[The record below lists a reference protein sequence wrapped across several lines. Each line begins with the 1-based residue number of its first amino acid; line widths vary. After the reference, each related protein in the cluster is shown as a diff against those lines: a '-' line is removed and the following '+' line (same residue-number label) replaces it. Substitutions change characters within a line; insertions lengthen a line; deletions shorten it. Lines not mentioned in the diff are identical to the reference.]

1 MAEHSEQLRT
11 TLVELHDQLSNT
23 REVTPELRTLLMGLA
38 TDIERIL
45 AEQAAGQLPSSGSAS
60 SRSGQRESLV
70 ARLGDAAREFEDTHP
85 TLAGTIGSVIDAL
98 GQMGI

>member
-11 TLVELHDQLSNT
+11 TLVELHDQLAKT
-23 REVTPELRTLLMGLA
+23 REITPELRTLLSELA
-38 TDIERIL
+38 TDIERVL
-45 AEQAAGQLPSSGSAS
+45 AEQAEGQSPSTAAAS
-60 SRSGQRESLV
+60 SRVGQRESLV

-85 TLAGTIGSVIDAL
+85 TLSGTIGSVIDAL